1 MIEDMP
7 SGLESVSKVAN
18 SSYLKACCIP
28 FLREFVAK
36 NFRKH
41 QCVVKGKNWDW
52 LNDASLQSSCL
63 DMVFFFLFDST
74 FPALVLGH
82 VSHYRCLD
90 GASVLGCGFAPVFI
104 DSIFQL
110 DDREIPDFE
119 RNRII

>member
-7 SGLESVSKVAN
+7 SGLESVSKATN
-18 SSYLKACCIP
+18 SSGLNACCVP

-36 NFRKH
+36 YFRKH
-41 QCVVKGKNWDW
+41 QCVVKSKNRDW

-63 DMVFFFLFDST
+63 DMVFLFLFDGT
-74 FPALVLGH
+74 FPALVLKH
-82 VSHYRCLD
+82 VLHYRCLD
-90 GASVLGCGFAPVFI
+90 GASVLGCGFAPIFI

-110 DDREIPDFE
+110 DDREVPDFE